1 MSLRNQHAHIGGRD
15 DRKKNMARIGTATRV
30 ATDSEVLQPMKFI
43 AVLKTMVADESGATM
58 VEYAIL
64 GGLSASLLV
73 LAFLG
78 ISDLLTDVWAFLAD
92 TLLGETP
99 FAT

>member
-1 MSLRNQHAHIGGRD
+1 
-15 DRKKNMARIGTATRV
+15 
-30 ATDSEVLQPMKFI
+30 
-43 AVLKTMVADESGATM
+43 M

-73 LAFLG
+73 LAVLG
-78 ISDLLTDVWAFLAD
+78 VSDLLADAWAYLAA
-92 TLLGETP
+92 TILGETP